1 MWELIKMEIRS
12 ATISFC
18 KYKKVTSNK
27 YVSDL
32 NSTLK
37 TLHDQICNTNA
48 SDDIIEEMLAIENEL
63 KMIENEKINGMIM
76 RSKVKWAEDGEKSSA
91 FFLGLE
97 KNNYINKHITQ
108 LNIDGNIITEPSLI
122 LENEKLF
129 YEALYHE
136 KIITQWMTS
145 IHFYET

>member
-1 MWELIKMEIRS
+1 M
-12 ATISFC
+12 
-18 KYKKVTSNK
+18 
-27 YVSDL
+27 
-32 NSTLK
+32 K
-37 TLHDQICNTNA
+37 T
-48 SDDIIEEMLAIENEL
+48 
-63 KMIENEKINGMIM
+63 INGMIM